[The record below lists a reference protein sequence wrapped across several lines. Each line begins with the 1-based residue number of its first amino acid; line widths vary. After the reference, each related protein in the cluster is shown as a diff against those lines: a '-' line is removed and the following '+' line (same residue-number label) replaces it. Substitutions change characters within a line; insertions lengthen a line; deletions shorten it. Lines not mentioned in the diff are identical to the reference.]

1 MKPAAPVVRPLAR
14 ISVLVIVPL
23 LIALGASTAAGAVN
37 STVAR
42 PSNAKHQP
50 ARPTLKTAAPRAPQ
64 TTTTTTTTGK
74 PAAALSR
81 TPATAILLSHIAH
94 TYTVRKLNDLSN
106 GTTCGV
112 NCTLR
117 NAINKANA
125 TPGVDLITFAKIGT
139 ITLNTTYGSLNPTTS
154 MVIQGLGPAKTVVS
168 GLGCTCGLFDIEY
181 GTNRPTVEIDGM
193 KMTKGSGES
202 GGGVYVGSAAVIL
215 DHDVITDNK
224 VGASYYGGGVY
235 VGNTDSQFWLTNST
249 VSANNANYG
258 GGIWFNYGAAVL
270 SNDWIGGTKAAQGNE
285 ALSGYGGGIYN
296 DDGVIS
302 AYNTHVDHNRSDT
315 TSGAYGGGIYNCC
328 YTLSMQG
335 GSVSNNVVNAG
346 TGSGYGGGLYLDSSG
361 YSVQLD
367 GVHVDGNR
375 IVGTYGEGGGIYNS
389 SYLQMTGSTASGNAI
404 TLTADND
411 SGYGAGISDESQL
424 QMIGGSISSNIIQ
437 RGGAATYIN
446 AYGAGFYEDDWATF
460 NGVTIKGNK
469 ALAGANGYA
478 YGGGG
483 YGDYSDLFRNVVV
496 SGNHANGYDAYGA
509 GLYLDTGYEA
519 HVSHGTFSGNVNSA
533 TNYAEGAAIDQ
544 EGDDLALN
552 DVSIVGSTNTVSAGG
567 GIYAGAVYCYYEC
580 TWDHVAISKTTN
592 TATGTSGPY
601 VYGGAMYSYDVLKWS
616 GVTIASTTNTTH
628 GPGGYIYGGGAYFDG
643 SSSYADEVSGLNVH
657 ATKNSASGS
666 GYIYGG
672 VLYETNYLQLNG
684 ATFSATTNAAGG
696 NGAYI
701 YGGVGYLY
709 YQSNFTRVKA
719 IGTID
724 KLPGDGTYAQGGAFN
739 FYDYVTAVNM
749 SVVGTTVTLGLN
761 GYGYGG
767 AIYDDYASSFD
778 RLTVAGTTFS
788 ATGALSYLYGGGMY
802 LDSTINVVNST
813 IAGNHITSPATASG
827 YGGFGGGVYMDDA
840 VTFTNDTIAGNTA
853 GPGRGGGIYDDG
865 YLQTFRNTIVSGN
878 AGRNCATNTG
888 STLLSAGHNLE
899 KGTTCHFNQAGDLNT
914 VASLG
919 LLKNNGGFAATMM
932 PKPGSP
938 AINHAGNGGCPA
950 VDERGV
956 ARPQHRICDI
966 GAVEVK

>member
-224 VGASYYGGGVY
+224 VGASY
-235 VGNTDSQFWLTNST
+235 
-249 VSANNANYG
+249 
-258 GGIWFNYGAAVL
+258 
-270 SNDWIGGTKAAQGNE
+270 
-285 ALSGYGGGIYN
+285 
-296 DDGVIS
+296 
-302 AYNTHVDHNRSDT
+302 
-315 TSGAYGGGIYNCC
+315 
-328 YTLSMQG
+328 
-335 GSVSNNVVNAG
+335 
-346 TGSGYGGGLYLDSSG
+346 
-361 YSVQLD
+361 
-367 GVHVDGNR
+367 
-375 IVGTYGEGGGIYNS
+375 
-389 SYLQMTGSTASGNAI
+389 
-404 TLTADND
+404 
-411 SGYGAGISDESQL
+411 
-424 QMIGGSISSNIIQ
+424 
-437 RGGAATYIN
+437 
-446 AYGAGFYEDDWATF
+446 
-460 NGVTIKGNK
+460 
-469 ALAGANGYA
+469 
-478 YGGGG
+478 
-483 YGDYSDLFRNVVV
+483 
-496 SGNHANGYDAYGA
+496 
-509 GLYLDTGYEA
+509 
-519 HVSHGTFSGNVNSA
+519 
-533 TNYAEGAAIDQ
+533 
-544 EGDDLALN
+544 
-552 DVSIVGSTNTVSAGG
+552 
-567 GIYAGAVYCYYEC
+567 
-580 TWDHVAISKTTN
+580 
-592 TATGTSGPY
+592 
-601 VYGGAMYSYDVLKWS
+601 
-616 GVTIASTTNTTH
+616 
-628 GPGGYIYGGGAYFDG
+628 YGGGAYFDG

-956 ARPQHRICDI
+956 ARPQHKICDI
-966 GAVEVK
+966 GAVEVKLTSADRIRADGAASDTEAAPFVVRAPG